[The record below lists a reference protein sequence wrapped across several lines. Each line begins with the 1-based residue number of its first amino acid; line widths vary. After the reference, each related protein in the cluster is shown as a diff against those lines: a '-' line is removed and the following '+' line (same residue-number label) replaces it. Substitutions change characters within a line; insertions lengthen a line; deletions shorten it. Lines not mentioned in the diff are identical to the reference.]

1 MSTMAESERVQKPAG
16 PPKRSLKNYLLD
28 PTFQLKYTGMVI
40 GVTLTLATILGGFAY
55 KESKGQTESL
65 KTTMVIN
72 ATSLDSQA
80 MDMILRQADERDRNV
95 LASIIFGVALL
106 TVALGITGVIVT
118 HKVVGPAYKLKLL
131 LRQVGEGKLKLFGH
145 LRKGD
150 ELQDVFEEFASMIQS
165 LRKTQAEE
173 IADLD
178 AAIAK
183 CRADGVSEEDLVPI
197 QRVRDRMQAALD

>member
-1 MSTMAESERVQKPAG
+1 
-16 PPKRSLKNYLLD
+16 
-28 PTFQLKYTGMVI
+28 MVI

-55 KESKGQTESL
+55 SASKGQTESL
-65 KTTMVIN
+65 EITMMMN
-72 ATSLDSQA
+72 ATALDQST
-80 MDMILRQADERDRNV
+80 MDMIHRDAQERDRNT
-95 LASIIFGVALL
+95 LMAIIFGVTLL
-106 TVALGITGVIVT
+106 TVALGITGIIVT

-150 ELQDVFEEFASMIQS
+150 ELQDVFEEFASMITS
-165 LRKTQAEE
+165 LRSAQTEE

-183 CRADGVSEEDLVPI
+183 CRADGVSEEDLASI
-197 QRVRDRMQAALD
+197 QRVRDRMQRALD

>member
-1 MSTMAESERVQKPAG
+1 MSTVAESVQKPGG
-16 PPKRSLKNYLLD
+16 PPKRSVKNYLLD
-28 PTFQLKYTGMVI
+28 PGFQLKYTGMVI

-55 KESKGQTESL
+55 KASKGQTESL
-65 KTTMVIN
+65 EITMMMN
-72 ATSLDSQA
+72 ATSLDQQT
-80 MDMILRQADERDRNV
+80 MDMIHRDAIERDRKTL
-95 LASIIFGVALL
+95 LAIVFGVALL
-106 TVALGITGVIVT
+106 TLGLGLTGIVVT

-150 ELQDVFEEFASMIQS
+150 ELQDVFEEFSSMIEA
-165 LRKTQAEE
+165 LRQTQAEE
-173 IADLD
+173 IKDLD

-183 CRADGVSEEDLVPI
+183 CREDGVAEEALAPI